1 MKLYR
6 QFDQMRGD
14 HRRTWFRRS
23 DILDA
28 LRELG
33 CSWTWYE
40 IAFAFAGLPR
50 PEKRYGH
57 YRYTRDHLDA
67 ALSAWRTANGG

>member
-40 IAFAFAGLPR
+40 IAFAFSGLPR
-50 PEKRYGH
+50 PEKKYGH
-57 YRYTRDHLDA
+57 YRYTRNHLDA
-67 ALSAWRTANGG
+67 ALAAWRSANGD